1 LKQRLNHKQPVTTSD
16 PPFPLWTAETVA
28 QAAQLACLL
37 EVSAEKPGNVT
48 PRYGFS
54 DMSYEDFLRSAVAI
68 GPEMARA
75 GERSVGETILAAI
88 TATRQWTAAN
98 TNLGIVLL
106 LAPLARAAL
115 SEPPP
120 LRAGLSRVLA
130 GLSVYDAQQSYRA
143 IRLAAPGGLG
153 DGVAHDVHA
162 EPTVT
167 LGQAMRSAR
176 RRDSVA
182 AEYTSDYALTFDLGL
197 PALQAAMAAG
207 LSQRQ
212 AIVQTYLEILAAIPD
227 TLIARKRGLSQA
239 KNVTRQAQQV
249 IEAGGVHTGPGRQAV
264 ADFDLQLRQAKDN
277 SLNPG
282 TTADLVAAVLFV
294 ALLSEHFRQLQDLN

>member
-1 LKQRLNHKQPVTTSD
+1 MKQRLNHRQPETTLALAA
-16 PPFPLWTAETVA
+16 PCWAAETVA

-48 PRYGFS
+48 PSYAFS

-68 GPEMARA
+68 GPELGRA
-75 GERSVGETILAAI
+75 GERRVGETILAAI
-88 TATRQWTAAN
+88 TATRRWTAAN

-130 GLSVYDAQQSYRA
+130 DLSVYDAQQSYRA

-153 DGVAHDVHA
+153 DGVAHDVHV
-162 EPTVT
+162 EPAVT
-167 LGQAMRSAR
+167 LGQAMYSAR
-176 RRDSVA
+176 ERDSVA
-182 AEYTSDYALTFDLGL
+182 AEYTSDYALTFELGL
-197 PALQAAMAAG
+197 PALQAAMATG
-207 LSQRQ
+207 LSQRL
-212 AIVQTYLEILAAIPD
+212 AVVQVYLEILAAIPD
-227 TLIARKRGLSQA
+227 TLIARKRGRSLAES
-239 KNVTRQAQQV
+239 VTRQAQQV
-249 IEAGGVHTGPGRQAV
+249 VKAGGVHTAAGRQAV
-264 ADFDLQLRQAKDN
+264 ADFDLKLRQAADN

-294 ALLSEHFRQLQDLN
+294 ALLSEQGSSTE

>member
-1 LKQRLNHKQPVTTSD
+1 MKQRLNHRQPETT
-16 PPFPLWTAETVA
+16 PALAAPCWTAETVA

-48 PRYGFS
+48 PSYAFS

-68 GPEMARA
+68 GPELGRA
-75 GERSVGETILAAI
+75 GEHRVGETILAAI
-88 TATRQWTAAN
+88 TATRRWTAAN

-130 GLSVYDAQQSYRA
+130 DLSVSDAQQSYRA

-153 DGVAHDVHA
+153 DGVAHDVQA

-167 LGQAMRSAR
+167 LGQAMGSAR
-176 RRDSVA
+176 ERDSVA
-182 AEYTSDYALTFDLGL
+182 AEYSSDYAFTFELGL
-197 PALQAAMAAG
+197 PALQAAMATG
-207 LSQRQ
+207 LNQRQ
-212 AIVQTYLEILAAIPD
+212 AVVQLYLEILAAIPD
-227 TLIARKRGLSQA
+227 TLIARKRGRPLAES
-239 KNVTRQAQQV
+239 VTRQAQQV
-249 IEAGGVHTGPGRQAV
+249 VKAGGVHTAAGRQAV
-264 ADFDLQLRQAKDN
+264 ADFDLKLRQAADN

-294 ALLSEHFRQLQDLN
+294 ALLLEHGKSVK